1 MVTFVFVL
9 STQMWSTKM
18 RSSKFITKSNAQKQ
32 MARFGFGC
40 KFHDLNYFE
49 LDYLQILW
57 NHYTL
62 EVIIKTFM

>member
-18 RSSKFITKSNAQKQ
+18 RSSNFITKSNAQKQ

-49 LDYLQILW
+49 LDYLQIL
-57 NHYTL
+57 
-62 EVIIKTFM
+62 